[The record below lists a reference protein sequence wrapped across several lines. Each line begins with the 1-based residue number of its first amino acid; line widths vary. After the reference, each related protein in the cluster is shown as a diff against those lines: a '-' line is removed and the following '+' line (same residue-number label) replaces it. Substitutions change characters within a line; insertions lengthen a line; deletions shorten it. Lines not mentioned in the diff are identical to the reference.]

1 MAFKIQPSQLSG
13 SAGLVP
19 SVMNLPVEAT
29 QVFEKGTPVTLVS
42 GEIEEHPLGAT
53 VIDLYGFSLESGF
66 RDPTSN
72 LPLATVNEA
81 AIAKADRNTAFVS
94 KAWDGAAIEEDLSAV
109 NVGDQYGLVKDG
121 NDFYVDL
128 SDVVNVMVQITK
140 IDNDLTQSGIAS
152 VLWFKVLESAL
163 QEP

>member
-53 VIDLYGFSLESGF
+53 VIDLISLSRRLTRRQLRRLTEILHSF
-66 RDPTSN
+66 RR
-72 LPLATVNEA
+72 LGTVRLLRR
-81 AIAKADRNTAFVS
+81 I
-94 KAWDGAAIEEDLSAV
+94 
-109 NVGDQYGLVKDG
+109 
-121 NDFYVDL
+121 
-128 SDVVNVMVQITK
+128 
-140 IDNDLTQSGIAS
+140 
-152 VLWFKVLESAL
+152 
-163 QEP
+163 